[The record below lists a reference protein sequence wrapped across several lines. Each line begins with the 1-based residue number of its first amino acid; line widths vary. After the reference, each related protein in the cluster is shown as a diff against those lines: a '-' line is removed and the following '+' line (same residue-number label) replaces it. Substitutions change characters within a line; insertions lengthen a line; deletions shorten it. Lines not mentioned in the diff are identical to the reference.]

1 MYKLFNKIFGR
12 SKITPNIN
20 TDNNMS
26 NIIRPG
32 HYKSKYAGDSG
43 NHEIIRVLG
52 ESDTPGMFNLQE
64 LDKNG
69 YNKLISEHR
78 LVDDYEF
85 IYTAISKDDTLPKVR
100 LDLDFD
106 DESLNDEIID
116 EIPVQQQNEQNH
128 QIIPVVST
136 QPSVNFHQAIQ
147 LSDDE
152 QFVLNILQKFSIS
165 KNNQKFNTN
174 FPKQKIKVELEIPID
189 YDFQKLK
196 ESINLFGLDKNI
208 VTKFLVIDNEI
219 KNSIDD
225 ILKLKILEL
234 FNKKEIEDI
243 VTEPIINIVKPVIVE
258 EIQEKMET
266 KLITDENDPRIQQIL
281 NKVSLQ
287 ITKE

>member
-1 MYKLFNKIFGR
+1 
-12 SKITPNIN
+12 
-20 TDNNMS
+20 MS

-32 HYKSKYAGDSG
+32 HYRSKYAGESG
-43 NHEIIRVLG
+43 SHEIIRVLG
-52 ESDTPGMFNLQE
+52 ESDRPGMFNLQE
-64 LDKNG
+64 LDKRG
-69 YNKLISEHR
+69 LNKLISEHR
-78 LVDDYEF
+78 LVDDYEY
-85 IYTAISKDDTLPKVR
+85 IYTAVSESSTLPKVK

-106 DESLNDEIID
+106 DEPLNDEPID
-116 EIPVQQQNEQNH
+116 EEMPVQIQNEQNH
-128 QIIPVVST
+128 QIMPVVST
-136 QPSVNFHQAIQ
+136 QPSVNFHQVIQ

-196 ESINLFGLDKNI
+196 ESIDLFGLDKNI

-258 EIQEKMET
+258 EIQEKIET

>member
-1 MYKLFNKIFGR
+1 
-12 SKITPNIN
+12 
-20 TDNNMS
+20 MS

-32 HYKSKYAGDSG
+32 HYRSKYASESG

-52 ESDTPGMFNLQE
+52 ESDRPGMFNLQE

-69 YNKLISEHR
+69 NNKLISEHR
-78 LVDDYEF
+78 LVDDYEY
-85 IYTAISKDDTLPKVR
+85 IYTAVSESSTLPKVK

-106 DESLNDEIID
+106 DEPLNDEPID
-116 EIPVQQQNEQNH
+116 EEMPVQIQNEQNH
-128 QIIPVVST
+128 QIMPVVST
-136 QPSVNFHQAIQ
+136 QPSVNFHQVIQ

-196 ESINLFGLDKNI
+196 ESIDLFGLDKNI

-258 EIQEKMET
+258 EIQEKIET